1 MKKDTNASKEFN
13 KLLKIMKC
21 LRGPK
26 GCKWDKAQTHE
37 SIIKNLK
44 EESGEVISAIKKK
57 DDVNFRE
64 ELGDLLLQVV
74 FHAQMAAER
83 RAFGIAEVLDGLN
96 QKLIR
101 RHPHVFGTAKAQSPQ
116 EALAQWKKIKEKEKA
131 LLKEAKKSAQAKS
144 ARGKGKE

>member
-1 MKKDTNASKEFN
+1 MKKGTKTSREFE
-13 KLLKIMKC
+13 KLLKIMRC

-37 SIIKNLK
+37 SIVKNLK

-57 DDVNFRE
+57 DDVNLQE

-131 LLKEAKKSAQAKS
+131 LKAKKSAALKT
-144 ARGKGKE
+144 ARSRSKGKE